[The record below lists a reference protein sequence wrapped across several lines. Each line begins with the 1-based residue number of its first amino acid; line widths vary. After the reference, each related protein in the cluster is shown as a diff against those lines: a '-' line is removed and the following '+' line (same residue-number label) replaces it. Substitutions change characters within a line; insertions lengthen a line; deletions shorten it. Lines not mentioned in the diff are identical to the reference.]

1 MSGQR
6 AFQDLFSDDVSH
18 CWGCG
23 CHNEHGLQ
31 IKSYWAE
38 NGEET
43 ICIWQPREHHT
54 AAWPNV
60 LSGGIISSLIDCH
73 SVCTAMM
80 AAYRTEGVEPEGEP
94 SIIYITAS
102 LQVSYLKPTPMEHP
116 VTLRA
121 HVKETQGRK
130 MIVQCSLFAQDEEC
144 ARGEVV
150 AVRYT
155 PRPE

>member
-1 MSGQR
+1 MEQH
-6 AFQDLFSDDVSH
+6 AFQDVFTGSMSH

-23 CHNEHGLQ
+23 SHNAHGLQ

-43 ICIWQPREHHT
+43 ICTWQPQEYHT
-54 AAWPNV
+54 AAWPDI
-60 LSGGIISSLIDCH
+60 LSGGIIASLIDCH
-73 SVCTAMM
+73 SMCTAMM
-80 AAYRTEGVEPEGEP
+80 VAHRAEGVEWSSEP

-102 LQVSYLKPTPMEHP
+102 LQVKYLKPTPMTYP

-121 HVKETQGRK
+121 HVTEQTARK
-130 MIVQCSLFAQDEEC
+130 MVVQCSVFSQDEEC

-150 AVRYT
+150 GVRYT
-155 PRPE
+155 PQVA